1 MANDTIKITINYVGL
16 DGEVHRG
23 TTKRDMYIGP
33 GFRNPENGE
42 YYGEEFLRNGK
53 KKIRIISK
61 QDFLASRGERP
72 GLRDKK
78 PTTRA
83 NRKVRK
89 NTSSPVLIPACCF
102 IFFMGLLLFLVDPR
116 TVDTRLSVAIMI
128 TGPVLLILA
137 ILQKI
142 KEKKSALQTDRKKV
156 SRLKV
161 QVESSNDIGQK
172 QSTNWDDHKSG
183 SLDLSLGEIVG
194 WIIRKESGGL
204 GFSSG
209 GLLLFVILGI
219 IIPAGIMVEL
229 TENKTSSLLVEI
241 LKYTLFL
248 LPTIIVFYKTE
259 DFFAALKWAAGTLVS
274 LLLFSNIAAA
284 IFGWKG
290 VAVLLVLF
298 YVPAILSLL
307 AFFKYSLNGASSS

>member
-1 MANDTIKITINYVGL
+1 MANDTINITINYVGL

-23 TTKRDMYIGP
+23 TTERDMYIGP
-33 GFRNPENGE
+33 GFRSPENGE

-61 QDFLASRGERP
+61 QDFLASCGERP

-137 ILQKI
+137 ILQKR
-142 KEKKSALQTDRKKV
+142 KEKISALQIDRKKV
-156 SRLKV
+156 GGPTV
-161 QVESSNDIGQK
+161 QVESSNDISKK
-172 QSTNWDDHKSG
+172 QSIKWEDTKTGRVKS
-183 SLDLSLGEIVG
+183 E
-194 WIIRKESGGL
+194 E
-204 GFSSG
+204 
-209 GLLLFVILGI
+209 GLLDRLVGVLSMPLILCCFAFSIPLLLMKELNELFS
-219 IIPAGIMVEL
+219 PALVDTLEIM
-229 TENKTSSLLVEI
+229 
-241 LKYTLFL
+241 FGL
-248 LPTIIVFYKTE
+248 LPAIIVFHKTE
-259 DFFAALKWAAGTLVS
+259 EFFEASKWAAGTLVS
-274 LLLFSNIAAA
+274 VVLVA
-284 IFGWKG
+284 IIGGAILGKSDIVR
-290 VAVLLVLF
+290 VALF
-298 YVPAILSLL
+298 YVPLILSLL
-307 AFFKYSLNGASSS
+307 ALFKYSFLED